1 MAGGSV
7 GKRKAERRDC
17 YVKAQVMLPGRDP
30 IDCIIINFSATGAR
44 ARLVAEAELPAR
56 FKLFIP
62 SRPETKPALLRWRNG
77 LEFGCEYSTGVAD
90 ENAFFALVDRVDSI
104 EAALGAKHAAP
115 VTMAAPEHD
124 RRLAGIES
132 RLSALGSTP
141 VVPSDLADRIAA
153 LERKIAPAPGETVAP
168 TMAFESR
175 LASLEVAL
183 ARLEPAAAAP
193 RQDFATEARLAA
205 IEERLADLA
214 GPAAPDPSLVVRLD
228 ELERRVQSASSRP
241 AVHPALESR
250 LEILERA
257 AADAKTTPPPIDAAG
272 VEYLIDERLARL
284 KAPDVPAELVERIV
298 RIETELANKPE
309 LVFESGA
316 PEIIAR
322 PLPDPTLIK
331 RIAELEAKVISQAA
345 RVPEID
351 FAPLERKIEKVGKT
365 AQDYAM
371 RVERFM
377 TQRIEEL
384 ELKQISAPTPPAA
397 RGAGIGEME
406 QKIAALAERIDEIGR
421 SVQPAAPTTGD
432 DPAERLSNLE
442 VSLLEL
448 RDIADR
454 AEEFARRMA
463 QLEDRNGEVMSAL
476 RSVLALLTAQQE
488 RRAAS

>member
-124 RRLAGIES
+124 ERLAGIES
-132 RLSALGSTP
+132 RLSSLGASGLP
-141 VVPSDLADRIAA
+141 ADLADRIAA
-153 LERKIAPAPGETVAP
+153 LEERAAQAPADAP
-168 TMAFESR
+168 TLAFESR
-175 LASLEVAL
+175 LASMEVAL
-183 ARLEPAAAAP
+183 ARLEATASAP
-193 RQDFATEARLAA
+193 RRDVATETRLAA
-205 IEERLADLA
+205 IEERLAA
-214 GPAAPDPSLVVRLD
+214 PAVAPAMDPAFATRLE
-228 ELERRVQSASSRP
+228 ELERHIAEARTAP
-241 AVHPALESR
+241 PALDVAE
-250 LEILERA
+250 
-257 AADAKTTPPPIDAAG
+257 
-272 VEYLIDERLARL
+272 VEYLIDERLAAQ
-284 KAPDVPAELVERIV
+284 KTPDVPAELVERLV

-316 PEIIAR
+316 PEVVAR
-322 PLPDPTLIK
+322 PLPDPALIK
-331 RIAELEAKVISQAA
+331 RIAELEAKVISQAVRA
-345 RVPEID
+345 PDVD

-384 ELKQISAPTPPAA
+384 ELKQISAPMPPAP
-397 RGAGIGEME
+397 RGAGTGELE
-406 QKIAALAERIDEIGR
+406 QKIAALAERIDEVGHR
-421 SVQPAAPTTGD
+421 AAPTTGPAAGD

-448 RDIADR
+448 RDVADR

-463 QLEDRNGEVMSAL
+463 QLEERNGEVMSAL
-476 RSVLALLTAQQE
+476 RSVLSLLTAQND